1 MKANVMRRAWEIRRN
16 VANELGVKVL
26 EVSMSE
32 CLKMAWAEVRNTT
45 INYVEEIKKM
55 TSKLNDYLENTTI
68 DETTLKTI
76 YVMLRNGGN
85 AWVKDD
91 KVRIYINNAYN
102 FTSLEKVSIYKADMW
117 LTKQV
122 RGDYANWKINSVE
135 TDTIYTHASSEKEM
149 CAKIEKKDID
159 INLYFDVV
167 EKKTSWAKYYDSA
180 FNIEKNVANKIQEMV
195 KSL

>member
-1 MKANVMRRAWEIRRN
+1 MKANVMKRAWEIRRN
-16 VANELGVKVL
+16 VANELGVKVSA
-26 EVSMSE
+26 VSMRE
-32 CLKMAWAEVRNTT
+32 CLKMAWAEAKNPT
-45 INYVEEIKKM
+45 NYVEEIKKM
-55 TSKLNDYLENTTI
+55 TSRLNDYLENTVV

-76 YVMLRNGGN
+76 YVMLQNGGKV
-85 AWVKDD
+85 WVKGD
-91 KVRIYINNAYN
+91 KVRVYINNAYN
-102 FTSLEKVSIYKADMW
+102 FTSLEKVSIYKPDMW

-122 RGDYANWKINSVE
+122 RGDYANWKINGVE

-159 INLYFDVV
+159 ISLYFDVV
-167 EKKTSWAKYYDSA
+167 EKKISWLKYYDSA